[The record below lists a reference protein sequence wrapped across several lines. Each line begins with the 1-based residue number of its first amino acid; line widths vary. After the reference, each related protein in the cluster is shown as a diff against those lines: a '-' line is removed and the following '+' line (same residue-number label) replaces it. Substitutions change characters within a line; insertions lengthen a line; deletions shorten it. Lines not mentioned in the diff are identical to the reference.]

1 MISRRFAGE
10 FFFGVHQQFTGQFF
24 WFVCDLQVNFFG
36 SVYNLQV
43 NFGVYRRFAGQC
55 FLGAYLRSKGQF
67 WSLSTFYRSIWDL
80 STIRRSMFSG
90 SVSTIDRSEVR
101 GLSTICRSIFCWECI
116 YDLQVN
122 FGVYRRF
129 AGQFGSIYDLQVN
142 FGVYRRFAGQFFF
155 WERIYDLQVNFLGL
169 SAIYRSIL
177 GYICDLQV
185 NFGVYLRFTGDVW
198 CLSTSAGKF
207 WGLSA
212 ICRSI

>member
-10 FFFGVHQQFTGQFF
+10 FFLE
-24 WFVCDLQVNFFG
+24 CISNLQVNFFG
-36 SVYNLQV
+36 LSAICRSIFLGLFTIYRSILGSIDDLQVNVFWERIYDLQV
-43 NFGVYRRFAGQC
+43 NFGVYLHSTGQFGIYRRFAGQC
-55 FLGAYLRSKGQF
+55 FLGAYPRSTGQR
-67 WSLSTFYRSIWDL
+67 L
-80 STIRRSMFSG
+80 
-90 SVSTIDRSEVR
+90 E
-101 GLSTICRSIFCWECI
+101 
-116 YDLQVN
+116 
-122 FGVYRRF
+122 VYRRF
-129 AGQFGSIYDLQVN
+129 AGQFFCWECIYDLQVN